1 MDRLALL
8 DRGAEEVASG
18 RLAAAEATY
27 RTILSEAPADAE
39 ALSNLG
45 AVFNTAR
52 CHESAEA
59 ACREALRSRPGYWAA
74 LANLG
79 MSLHRQ
85 QRYDEA
91 VEAYVAALRANPGNS
106 SACTNLA
113 VSLNEQWR
121 MAESLRMHDAAVRLA
136 PQDAEVRN
144 NRALALLMAGD
155 FERGFTEFE
164 WRWRAPTM
172 KPHDVPG
179 KQWRG
184 EPPAGRTI
192 LLHDEAGFGDTLQF
206 VRYAPLLAARGAR
219 VLLQVQPPLVRLVR
233 QSFGSVAEVFGR
245 GEALP
250 DYDLH
255 CPMLSLPHGFGTRID
270 TVPSDTPYLLVD
282 QAAASRW
289 RRRLDEANLGQA
301 CIGLVWAGASR
312 PDMPD
317 AFAMN
322 RRRSLTLSQFAPLAD
337 VPGVRFVSLQL
348 NAAAEA
354 VPPGMVMLDPMA
366 EMADFADTAALIA
379 NLDLVIAA
387 DTAVA
392 HLAGALG
399 RPVWVLSRYDA
410 CWRWLAGRQ
419 DSPWYPSLRFYR
431 QPRPGDWAAV
441 MAAVRGDLRM
451 FVFEK
456 KQQRTSDHFGFG
468 LSG

>member
-1 MDRLALL
+1 LDRLALL

-27 RTILSEAPADAE
+27 RTILAEAPADAD

-52 CHESAEA
+52 CHEAAEQ
-59 ACREALRSRPGYWAA
+59 ACRQSLLSRPGYWAA

-91 VEAYVAALRANPGNS
+91 VAAYVAALHANPGNS

-113 VSLNEQWR
+113 VCLNEQWR

-136 PQDAEVRN
+136 PDDAEVRN
-144 NRALALLMAGD
+144 NRALALLMASN
-155 FERGFTEFE
+155 FEHGFAEFE

-172 KPHDVPG
+172 KPHGVAG
-179 KQWRG
+179 QQWRG

-206 VRYAPLLAARGAR
+206 VRYAPLLAGRGAR

-233 QSFGSVAEVFGR
+233 QSFPGMAEVFAR

-250 DYDLH
+250 AYDLH

-270 TVPSDTPYLLVD
+270 TVPSASPYL
-282 QAAASRW
+282 AADAAGALRW
-289 RRRLDEANLGQA
+289 RHRLDEASLGQP

-312 PDMPD
+312 PEMPD

-348 NAAAEA
+348 NAAAES
-354 VPPGMVMLDPMA
+354 VPPGMTMLDPMA
-366 EMADFADTAALIA
+366 EMADFADTAALVA

-419 DSPWYPSLRFYR
+419 DSPWYPALRFYR
-431 QPRPGDWAAV
+431 QPRPGEWESV
-441 MAAVRGDLRM
+441 VAAVREDLRM
-451 FVFEK
+451 FFFEK
-456 KQQRTSDHFGFG
+456 KNQKTFAS
-468 LSG
+468 